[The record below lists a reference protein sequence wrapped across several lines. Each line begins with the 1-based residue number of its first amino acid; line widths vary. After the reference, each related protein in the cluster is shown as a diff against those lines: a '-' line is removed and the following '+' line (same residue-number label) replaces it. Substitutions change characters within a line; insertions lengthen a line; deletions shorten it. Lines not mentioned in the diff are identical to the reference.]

1 MSALTSYSQWLTS
14 TRNMAWRRP
23 SCRHNEAAR
32 VGIDCGDTVHPAR
45 AARRG
50 RSPFP
55 PPWRRRSST
64 CSVSRHHSP
73 DVPEHA
79 REFPT
84 STTRL
89 TLCDGRQVPRDQH
102 GSRWAPLGAVPRD
115 KMGGD
120 WRLATGTRS
129 SPFSRHVYSGTPTT
143 IAGILHLYD
152 RACATVTDSANT
164 AFQFSEG
171 GIP

>member
-1 MSALTSYSQWLTS
+1 MSALTRYSQWLTS

-23 SCRHNEAAR
+23 SCRHNEGAR
-32 VGIDCGDTVHPAR
+32 VTADCGDAVHAR

-50 RSPFP
+50 RSRQSR
-55 PPWRRRSST
+55 WHRRSM

-79 REFPT
+79 RDFPT
-84 STTRL
+84 LTTRL

-120 WRLATGTRS
+120 WRLATATRS

>member
-1 MSALTSYSQWLTS
+1 
-14 TRNMAWRRP
+14 MAWRRP
-23 SCRHNEAAR
+23 SCRHNEAAS
-32 VGIDCGDTVHPAR
+32 VAADCGDAVHAR
-45 AARRG
+45 AARRD
-50 RSPFP
+50 RSLLQR
-55 PPWRRRSST
+55 WRRRSM
-64 CSVSRHHSP
+64 CSVSRHHPP

-79 REFPT
+79 RDFPT

>member
-32 VGIDCGDTVHPAR
+32 VSDDCGDAVHAC

-50 RSPFP
+50 RNRLMR
-55 PPWRRRSST
+55 WRRRSM

-79 REFPT
+79 RDFPT
-84 STTRL
+84 LTTRL

>member
-14 TRNMAWRRP
+14 TRNMAWRRS
-23 SCRHNEAAR
+23 SCRNNEAAR
-32 VGIDCGDTVHPAR
+32 GGADCGDAVYTR
-45 AARRG
+45 APRRG
-50 RSPFP
+50 RSRR
-55 PPWRRRSST
+55 PPWRRRSM
-64 CSVSRHHSP
+64 CSVSRHHPP

-79 REFPT
+79 RDFPT

-115 KMGGD
+115 KMGCD
-120 WRLATGTRS
+120 WRLATATRS

-143 IAGILHLYD
+143 SAGILRRYD
-152 RACATVTDSANT
+152 RARAPVSDSAK
-164 AFQFSEG
+164 AALQFSEG
-171 GIP
+171 CTLNL

>member
-1 MSALTSYSQWLTS
+1 
-14 TRNMAWRRP
+14 
-23 SCRHNEAAR
+23 
-32 VGIDCGDTVHPAR
+32 
-45 AARRG
+45 
-50 RSPFP
+50 
-55 PPWRRRSST
+55 
-64 CSVSRHHSP
+64 
-73 DVPEHA
+73 
-79 REFPT
+79 
-84 STTRL
+84 
-89 TLCDGRQVPRDQH
+89 
-102 GSRWAPLGAVPRD
+102 
-115 KMGGD
+115 MGGD